1 MDDDLNIS
9 IKNLLTNKE
18 YKEDINHFIEDI
30 HNINNL
36 IAKGLCFL
44 SPRKIQENEM
54 NLPPNFENS
63 TSESEIEKL
72 KKKKSNTSNSIKIK
86 NF

>member
-30 HNINNL
+30 HNINN
-36 IAKGLCFL
+36 F
-44 SPRKIQENEM
+44 
-54 NLPPNFENS
+54 
-63 TSESEIEKL
+63 
-72 KKKKSNTSNSIKIK
+72 
-86 NF
+86 